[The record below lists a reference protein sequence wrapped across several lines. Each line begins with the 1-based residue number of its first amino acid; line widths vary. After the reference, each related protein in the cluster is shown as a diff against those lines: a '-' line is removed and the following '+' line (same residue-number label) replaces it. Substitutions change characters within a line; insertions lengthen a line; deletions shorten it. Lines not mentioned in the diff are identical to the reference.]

1 MNVPRDNLGL
11 KALLVLLL
19 PLIVGCYS
27 SGNDLSTA
35 QRLSF
40 DVVDSLL
47 GPVYE
52 VATARKSFHPPVG
65 FVPIPDSLFE
75 ILRTRF
81 TQEVSP
87 EGMIEFVRF
96 FFDEQHSSGLIVSTV
111 GGLNLTADTSTFIDR
126 YRQAVLAEYGNDN
139 VKVGDYWVDSIYV
152 KNFVITDSMQ
162 VRFQLLCLSSEG
174 DALELQYVVPRA
186 VYATMVKSLE
196 SSIGTLK
203 PLYQGG

>member
-1 MNVPRDNLGL
+1 MKVQWDNLGR
-11 KALLVLLL
+11 KALLLLL
-19 PLIVGCYS
+19 PLIVGCHS
-27 SGNDLSTA
+27 SGSDQSTA
-35 QRLSF
+35 QQLSF

-47 GPVYE
+47 GPICE
-52 VATARKSFHPPVG
+52 VATARKSFHPPVD

-75 ILRTRF
+75 ILHTRF

-87 EGMIEFVRF
+87 EGMIEFIRF

-111 GGLNLTADTSTFIDR
+111 DGLNLTADTSIFIDK

-139 VKVGDYWVDSIYV
+139 VRVGDYWVDSIYV
-152 KNFVITDSMQ
+152 KNFIITDSVH

-186 VYATMVKSLE
+186 VYATMIKSLE

-203 PLYQGG
+203 PLHQGG